1 MSRSAILRPAVLAA
15 MALAALHVEALRAQP
30 AEFEVASVKP
40 NSSGDGRSGT
50 STSKGQ
56 TRMDNVSLRA
66 LIQTA
71 FDVRDY
77 SLSGPSWLDSE
88 RFDIVAKIPA
98 AATRVQVPAMLQEL
112 LKSRFGMAFHWEPKE
127 LSGYALVTA
136 PKGARIQPVESTGES
151 SNATGDGM
159 IQARQVSMEG
169 FARLLERA
177 LDRPVQDLTGMPGL
191 FNLDL
196 RWTPDEALAAPS
208 EEVPAPSLFTALGDQ
223 LGLRLRAQKVSIRT
237 LVVDHV
243 ERVPSAN

>member
-1 MSRSAILRPAVLAA
+1 MTRRGALLAA
-15 MALAALHVEALRAQP
+15 AFASLLVEALPAQP
-30 AEFEVASVKP
+30 VEFEAASVKP
-40 NSSGDGRSGT
+40 NASGDGRSGT
-50 STSKGQ
+50 STSQGQ
-56 TRMDNVSLRA
+56 TRMDNVTLRA

-98 AATRVQVPAMLQEL
+98 AASRAQVPAMLQEI

-127 LSGYALVTA
+127 LSGFALVA
-136 PKGARIQPVESTGES
+136 AAKGAKVHPVESTGES
-151 SNATGDGM
+151 SNSTGDGM

-169 FARLLERA
+169 FARLLEKA
-177 LDRPVQDLTGMPGL
+177 LDRPVQDLTGMPGV
-191 FNLDL
+191 FDLDL
-196 RWTPDEALAAPS
+196 RWTPDEAPAAPS

-237 LVVDHV
+237 LVVDHL
-243 ERVPSAN
+243 ERVPVAN